1 MDQDIK
7 SCVVNPEV
15 VLNDEPIVR
24 VSQEYMGTLRAR
36 ARQNPRRR
44 IRLCAHPSINDL
56 LHEMLIVHEK
66 GTYVRPH
73 KHLNKTESVHI
84 IEGLVDVVVFDDDGK
99 ITDVI
104 QMGDY
109 KSGRV
114 FYYRMQYPYFHTLL
128 IHSDILLFHEVTNG
142 PFNRSDTVFAPWS
155 PDENVPSLCSVFLHN
170 LFDKV
175 NQFRGISLK
184 EDKAHVESI

>member
-1 MDQDIK
+1 MNQNVN
-7 SCVVNPEV
+7 SRVVNPEV
-15 VLNDEPIVR
+15 VVSDEPIVQ
-24 VSQEYMGTLRAR
+24 VSQEYMETLKER

-44 IRLCAHPSINDL
+44 IRLCAHPDINNP

-84 IEGLVDVVVFDDDGK
+84 IDGLVDVVVFDDDGK
-99 ITDVI
+99 ITDVM

-109 KSGRV
+109 KSGRN

-128 IHSDILLFHEVTNG
+128 IHSEILLFHEVTNG
-142 PFNRSDTVFAPWS
+142 PFDRNDTVFAPWA
-155 PDENVPSLCSVFLHN
+155 PDETDASSTLDFLKGIEN
-170 LFDKV
+170 LAEIFQNK
-175 NQFRGISLK
+175 RG
-184 EDKAHVESI
+184 

>member
-1 MDQDIK
+1 M
-7 SCVVNPEV
+7 SN
-15 VLNDEPIVR
+15 EPIVQ
-24 VSQEYMGTLRAR
+24 VSHEYMETLKEC
-36 ARQNPRRR
+36 ARQNQRKR
-44 IRLCAHPSINDL
+44 IRLCAHSGIDDL

-84 IEGLVDVVVFDDDGK
+84 IDGLVDVVVFDDDGN
-99 ITDVI
+99 INDVM

-128 IHSDILLFHEVTNG
+128 IHSDILLFHEATNG
-142 PFNRSDTVFAPWS
+142 PFDRKDTVFAPWT
-155 PDENVPSLCSVFLHN
+155 PDETDVSSTLDFLKKVEN
-170 LFDKV
+170 LADKF
-175 NQFRGISLK
+175 QIKRG
-184 EDKAHVESI
+184 

>member
-1 MDQDIK
+1 MKQNSN

-15 VLNDEPIVR
+15 VVSDDPIVQ
-24 VSQEYMGTLRAR
+24 VSQEYMETLKER

-44 IRLCAHPSINDL
+44 IRLCAHPDINDP

-84 IEGLVDVVVFDDDGK
+84 IDGLVDVVVFDDDGK
-99 ITDVI
+99 ITDVM

-109 KSGRV
+109 KSGRI

-128 IHSDILLFHEVTNG
+128 IHSEILLFHEATTG
-142 PFNRSDTVFAPWS
+142 PFKRCDTHFAPWAPEETDS
-155 PDENVPSLCSVFLHN
+155 VGCALFMENLAL
-170 LFDKV
+170 
-175 NQFRGISLK
+175 
-184 EDKAHVESI
+184 AVENMLNMEENRS

>member
-1 MDQDIK
+1 MDQNIK
-7 SCVVNPEV
+7 SRVVNPEV
-15 VLNDEPIVR
+15 VVSDEPIVR
-24 VSQEYMGTLRAR
+24 VSQEYMETLKER

-44 IRLCAHPSINDL
+44 IRLCAHPSVNDL

-84 IEGLVDVVVFDDDGK
+84 IEGLVDVVVFDDDGN
-99 ITDVI
+99 ITDVM

-109 KSGRV
+109 KSGGN

-142 PFNRSDTVFAPWS
+142 PFDRNNIVFASWAPLETDIESNRS
-155 PDENVPSLCSVFLHN
+155 FLDKISDGVKKFHLTIQHN
-170 LFDKV
+170 EPIHL
-175 NQFRGISLK
+175 
-184 EDKAHVESI
+184 

>member
-1 MDQDIK
+1 MSDTGNTRFKQT
-7 SCVVNPEV
+7 SAEV
-15 VLNDEPIVR
+15 LYSDTPIVE
-24 VSQEYMGTLRAR
+24 VAAADIQWLREQAER
-36 ARQNPRRR
+36 NPRKR
-44 IRLCAHPSINDL
+44 IRLCTHHDITDP

-84 IEGLVDVVVFDDDGK
+84 IDGLVDVVVFDDDGK
-99 ITDVI
+99 ITDVM

-155 PDENVPSLCSVFLHN
+155 PDENVPSLCSVFLLN
-170 LFDKV
+170 L
-175 NQFRGISLK
+175 L
-184 EDKAHVESI
+184 DKANEFQRNSLGGG